1 MKRGFRAFIW
11 SCKPVLSLKRCFYR
25 KISTAASFPKSQTI
39 ITHLVADGG
48 FFWTF
53 PPDPV
58 IKPTW
63 SEIEDSFISPWQLSL
78 LLPAIL
84 PNLSKQ
90 HPAIKATWQAFK
102 ALDKLTMHK
111 ISHSGKDPAIKI
123 NGLRSEGHGSGWVF
137 FGCEE
142 RSSSLTIKLCRT

>member
-1 MKRGFRAFIW
+1 
-11 SCKPVLSLKRCFYR
+11 VLSLKRCFYW

-39 ITHLVADGG
+39 ITRLVADEG

-53 PPDPV
+53 PPDPT

-78 LLPAIL
+78 LPPAIL

-102 ALDKLTMHK
+102 ARDKLTMHK
-111 ISHSGKDPAIKI
+111 YPTRGRI
-123 NGLRSEGHGSGWVF
+123 RQ
-137 FGCEE
+137 
-142 RSSSLTIKLCRT
+142 